1 MATLQNLRNRAG
13 VLLAS
18 LIFIALAAF
27 VLGDFMK
34 SGSSI
39 MRGKQLQIADI
50 DGESVD
56 YPEFQSK
63 YDEIAAIYKSN
74 NQTNTLDENA
84 HQQVLNQAWETLV
97 QEKIMSKIYENL
109 GIQVTSEEMFDMVQ
123 GKNLHPIIMQIFGDP
138 QTHKVNKSNV
148 IQFLKYI
155 EQNPTAPQKASWM
168 NIEKQLLTTKK
179 LSKYTDLVGK
189 SLYANSLQ
197 AKQSIP
203 EKNITASLKFIQKKF
218 ADVSDT
224 QVSYSESDLK
234 KYYEEHKED
243 FDMKAKRS
251 IAYVVFNIVP
261 SAEDDQDA
269 QNWINKI
276 KTEFAEATDNVQF
289 VNMNAD
295 NRFADKYVKE
305 SDLNPTVAMWAFAA
319 NVNDVYGPIK
329 DGNTY
334 KLYKLNNTKM
344 LPDSVQAS
352 HILIKVEN
360 AEAAQSASKAI
371 DSLKTKID
379 LGLITFEQAAK
390 DNSQDGSA
398 AQGGDLGWFKSGM
411 MVPEFEKAAFN
422 AEKGEVVKV
431 QTQFGFHLIKVTAQ
445 GIKTKHVQL
454 AVIDR
459 EVIASS
465 ATYQK
470 IYTEAN
476 KFAANAQNLEGFNK
490 YAAQQQLTKRN
501 ATVGENDRSIASLG
515 AVRNVIRA
523 AFTEAKIG
531 DLVVDADKSP
541 VFEVDN
547 KFIVAAVESAE
558 EDGIRPFGKVKSSVE
573 LAVIKEKKEEKLYK
587 DFSAAKG
594 SSIEQSASQLGLSV
608 DNASGFRLAY
618 GSVNAIGYDP
628 AINGAVAALKV
639 NEVSKPIVG
648 KIGVYMIQLT
658 EKDGSETGN
667 INAEKQSLYA
677 GSSYRANYQAF
688 EAIKKHTEI
697 VDKRSKFY

>member
-18 LIFIALAAF
+18 LIFIALASF
-27 VLGDFMK
+27 VLGDFLQ
-34 SGSSI
+34 SGNSI
-39 MRGKQLQIADI
+39 MRGKQLQIAEI
-50 DGESVD
+50 DGESVE
-56 YPEFQSK
+56 YAEFQSR

-97 QEKIMSKIYENL
+97 QEKIMSKIDENL

-123 GKNLHPIIMQIFGDP
+123 GKNLHPIISQIFGDP
-138 QTHKVNKSNV
+138 QTGAVNKSNV

-155 EQNPTAPQKASWM
+155 EQNPNAPQKASWL
-168 NIEKQLLTTKK
+168 NIEKQILSSKK

-189 SLYANSLQ
+189 ALYANSLQ

-203 EKNITASLKFIQKKF
+203 EKNTTASLKFIQKKY
-218 ADVSDT
+218 ADVSDS
-224 QVSYSESDLK
+224 QVSYSEADLK
-234 KYYEEHKED
+234 KYYEDHKED
-243 FDMKAKRS
+243 FDIKAKRS
-251 IAYVVFNIVP
+251 IAYVVFDIVP
-261 SAEDDQDA
+261 STEDDQEA

-276 KTEFAEATDNVQF
+276 KTEFAVATDNVQF

-295 NRFADKYVKE
+295 NRFADNFVKE
-305 SDLNPTVAMWAFAA
+305 SDLNPTLAMWAFAA
-319 NVNDVYGPIK
+319 NINDMYGPVK

-334 KLYKLNNTKM
+334 KLFKLNDIKM

-352 HILIKVEN
+352 HILIK
-360 AEAAQSASKAI
+360 ASDAATAQLASKAI

-379 LGLITFEQAAK
+379 LGLVTFEQAAR

-398 AQGGDLGWFKSGM
+398 AQGGDLGWFKQGM

-422 AEKGEVVKV
+422 AGKGEVVKV

-445 GIKTKHVQL
+445 GAKTKHVQL
-454 AVIDR
+454 AVVDR

-465 ATYQK
+465 ATHQK

-476 KFAANAQNLEGFNK
+476 KFAANAKNIEGFNK
-490 YAAQQQLTKRN
+490 LAAQQQLTKRN
-501 ATVGENDRSIASLG
+501 AIVGENDRSIAGLG
-515 AVRNVIRA
+515 AIRNIIRA
-523 AFTEAKIG
+523 AFTNTEIG
-531 DLVVDADKSP
+531 DLVVDTDKSP
-541 VFEVDN
+541 VFEADN
-547 KFIVAAVESAE
+547 KFVVAVVESAE
-558 EDGIRPFGKVKSSVE
+558 EDGIRPFGKVKSTVE
-573 LAVIKEKKEEKLYK
+573 AAVIKEKKEDKLYK
-587 DFSAAKG
+587 DFSAAKS

-608 DNASGFRLAY
+608 DNASGFRLAF
-618 GSVNAIGYDP
+618 GSVNAIGYEP

-639 NEVSKPIVG
+639 GEVSKPIVG
-648 KIGVYMIQLT
+648 KNGVYMVQLT
-658 EKDGSETGN
+658 DKTGSETGN
-667 INAEKQSLYA
+667 IDAEKQSLFTS
-677 GSSYRANYQAF
+677 SSYRANYQAF

-697 VDKRSKFY
+697 VDKRAKFY